1 MFGKDKDKIKRQEL
15 MRLAIEAKTPEE
27 KERIRAE
34 RMAHSKQTSES
45 IDLEYVA
52 ASLKAAGSALTPLG
66 AITGWGQ
73 GDLKRLNA
81 EKRQKEQMDALLAD
95 RASGT
100 PASAVRQPR
109 SSTGARLPKKS
120 FKNRKRSC
128 SEPKLRIKVK
138 KDLTRRQAALCR

>member
-95 RASGT
+95 RAVQ
-100 PASAVRQPR
+100 PSAFDEL
-109 SSTGARLPKKS
+109 A
-120 FKNRKRSC
+120 
-128 SEPKLRIKVK
+128 KL
-138 KDLTRRQAALCR
+138 AALRDRGVVTEEEFQEQKKKLLGT

>member
-1 MFGKDKDKIKRQEL
+1 MGSLGVVKMFGKDKDKIKRQEL

-95 RASGT
+95 RAVQ
-100 PASAVRQPR
+100 PSAFDEL
-109 SSTGARLPKKS
+109 A
-120 FKNRKRSC
+120 
-128 SEPKLRIKVK
+128 KL
-138 KDLTRRQAALCR
+138 AALRDRGVVTEEEFQEQKKKLLGT

>member
-1 MFGKDKDKIKRQEL
+1 MGSLGVVKMFGKDKDKIKRQEL

-95 RASGT
+95 RAVQ
-100 PASAVRQPR
+100 PSAFDEL
-109 SSTGARLPKKS
+109 A
-120 FKNRKRSC
+120 
-128 SEPKLRIKVK
+128 KL
-138 KDLTRRQAALCR
+138 AALRDQGVVTEEEFQEQKKKLLGT

>member
-1 MFGKDKDKIKRQEL
+1 MFGKDKDTIKRQEL

-81 EKRQKEQMDALLAD
+81 EKRKKEQMDALLAD
-95 RASGT
+95 RAVQ
-100 PASAVRQPR
+100 PSAFDEL
-109 SSTGARLPKKS
+109 A
-120 FKNRKRSC
+120 
-128 SEPKLRIKVK
+128 KL
-138 KDLTRRQAALCR
+138 AALRDQGVVTEEEFQEQKKKLLGT

>member
-95 RASGT
+95 RAVQ
-100 PASAVRQPR
+100 PSAFDEL
-109 SSTGARLPKKS
+109 A
-120 FKNRKRSC
+120 
-128 SEPKLRIKVK
+128 KL
-138 KDLTRRQAALCR
+138 AALRDQGVVTEQEFQEQKKKLLGT

>member
-95 RASGT
+95 RELVDRRAGGQRVGGQR
-100 PASAVRQPR
+100 VRAAGEGGRHDWNLLSVQV
-109 SSTGARLPKKS
+109 G
-120 FKNRKRSC
+120 
-128 SEPKLRIKVK
+128 LR
-138 KDLTRRQAALCR
+138 

>member
-95 RASGT
+95 RAVQ
-100 PASAVRQPR
+100 PSAFDEL
-109 SSTGARLPKKS
+109 A
-120 FKNRKRSC
+120 
-128 SEPKLRIKVK
+128 KL
-138 KDLTRRQAALCR
+138 AALRDRGVVTEEEFQEHKKKLLGT

>member
-1 MFGKDKDKIKRQEL
+1 
-15 MRLAIEAKTPEE
+15 
-27 KERIRAE
+27 
-34 RMAHSKQTSES
+34 MAHSKQTSES

-95 RASGT
+95 RAVQ
-100 PASAVRQPR
+100 PSAFDEL
-109 SSTGARLPKKS
+109 A
-120 FKNRKRSC
+120 
-128 SEPKLRIKVK
+128 KL
-138 KDLTRRQAALCR
+138 AALRDRGVVTEEEFQEQKKKLLGT